1 MSGRKG
7 VVRLTLLAIAVSL
20 AAASG
25 CSAPGDRAGA
35 GRSAAE
41 PTLQPATAAQVL
53 ETARAPGA
61 RAALINVWA
70 TWCQP
75 CVEEFPDLV
84 KLHRSYGD
92 RGLRLVLVSADF
104 DDQREAVLAFLRK
117 QGASFPS
124 YLKDQKDEEFIDGID
139 PRWSGALPASFV
151 VDRTGAIVDFWEGK
165 KNYAAL
171 EAKIAPL
178 LR

>member
-1 MSGRKG
+1 VADRKG
-7 VVRLTLLAIAVSL
+7 IVRLTVLSIAVIL
-20 AAASG
+20 ATAGG
-25 CSAPGDRAGA
+25 CSAPGDRDEAG
-35 GRSAAE
+35 GRPAE
-41 PTLQPATAAQVL
+41 PTLRPATAARVL
-53 ETARAPGA
+53 EAARAPGA
-61 RAALINVWA
+61 HATLINVWA

-84 KLHRSYGD
+84 KLHRAYGD

-104 DDQREAVLAFLRK
+104 DDQREAVLAFLRR

-124 YLKDQKDEEFIDGID
+124 YLKDQKDEDFIDGID

>member
-1 MSGRKG
+1 MPVRMGLL
-7 VVRLTLLAIAVSL
+7 RLTSLAIAVSF
-20 AAASG
+20 AAAGG
-25 CSAPGDRAGA
+25 CGTPRDRGGA
-35 GRSAAE
+35 GGGAAE
-41 PTLQPATAAQVL
+41 PALQPASAAQVL
-53 ETARAPGA
+53 EAARAPGA
-61 RAALINVWA
+61 KATLINVWA

-84 KLHRSYGD
+84 KLHRAYGD

-104 DDQREAVLAFLRK
+104 DDQREAVISFLGK
-117 QGASFPS
+117 QGVSFS
-124 YLKDQKDEEFIDGID
+124 TYLKDQKDEDFIDGID

-171 EAKIAPL
+171 ESRLAPL
-178 LR
+178 LN

>member
-1 MSGRKG
+1 M
-7 VVRLTLLAIAVSL
+7 RLTILAIAVSL

-25 CSAPGDRAGA
+25 CGAPGDRDAA

-84 KLHRSYGD
+84 RLHRSYGD